1 MDSVA
6 VERRKD
12 EIPVGRIA
20 HDAVEI
26 QDAVEWRLR
35 ADPLVYLVTNG
46 GLGRIPSAFG
56 ARSPHVVGR
65 GGCDAEDTPAPS
77 LPALRGGGAPR
88 ASPPPPRGPPRIL
101 RSQAK
106 SGIGA

>member
-26 QDAVEWRLR
+26 EDAAEWRLR
-35 ADPLVYLVTNG
+35 ADPLVYLVANG
-46 GLGRIPSAFG
+46 RLGRIPSGIG
-56 ARSPHVVGR
+56 ARSRHVVAWDDG
-65 GGCDAEDTPAPS
+65 DAEDPRAAS
-77 LPALRGGGAPR
+77 LHALRDIVHSCDDLRRRRVAPDIVR
-88 ASPPPPRGPPRIL
+88 AHEQDDVG
-101 RSQAK
+101 
-106 SGIGA
+106 

>member
-46 GLGRIPSAFG
+46 GLWQIPSANG
-56 ARSPHVVGR
+56 GRSRRVVAM
-65 GGCDAEDTPAPS
+65 GGCYAHDPLAASQHVLLHVGSPYAQLRCRLHPPAIS
-77 LPALRGGGAPR
+77 
-88 ASPPPPRGPPRIL
+88 
-101 RSQAK
+101 
-106 SGIGA
+106 